1 MKLFRKWL
9 SLLLVVILAAG
20 IIGTASAADANF
32 DVKDGIAIKYI
43 GTATEI
49 TADMFTDEGVT
60 TIGASCFNGK
70 NITKVTM
77 PNSVKSIQTIVS
89 IQFAGFAPIP
99 SLARSVVFRFRRR

>member
-9 SLLLVVILAAG
+9 SLLLVVMLAAG
-20 IIGTASAADANF
+20 IIGTASAADPNF

-49 TADMFTDEGVT
+49 TADMFTDEKIT

-70 NITKVTM
+70 DITKVTM
-77 PNSVKSIQTIVS
+77 RKPLS
-89 IQFAGFAPIP
+89 P
-99 SLARSVVFRFRRR
+99 SRPARLQNAAS